1 MSGIDAFGLVL
12 GALAVVGL
20 AAYLFAVMKNPER
33 F

>member
-12 GALAVVGL
+12 GALAVAGL
-20 AAYLFAVMKNPER
+20 AAYLFTVMKNPEK